1 MLRLTK
7 IILLFFSAFLL
18 FGFLGGCSEDKKEE
32 ILPPPVEPYLTIK
45 ADLYPLNAQG
55 DSTELVFTTNESWNI
70 VTETE
75 EEKRDWYRVYPL
87 SGDAGEDI
95 RVNVQ
100 VDSNLS
106 YRDRNFVILLKSE
119 SLEERIEVRQLKQNV
134 ILLGGN
140 RYEVTFEEQT
150 LTVEVRSNVD
160 YRVEIGE
167 GSDWIIE
174 TPESRS
180 GELKRREHVFRIANN
195 LQESAR
201 TGLIFFRDLSSSLS
215 DELTLI
221 QSGWEDPDP
230 ERTALVSIYESSG
243 GSSWTRNDNWCS
255 DKPLSDWYGVETDAW
270 GHVTALRL
278 SHNNLSGTISE
289 KISKLTGLQHLDLS
303 WNDLGGEI
311 SRKVGT
317 EVCSDL
323 DNLLELET
331 INFGHNRLRGDF
343 MPINWYKLERLQRID
358 LSYNQLKCFA
368 FPLLWE
374 NMFKNGR
381 TVDLIL
387 NGNYLFDDIPKVIQD
402 HPDWNRLA
410 LQMIRQNSEATRL
423 NYDKDIYL
431 PDFTFTDLSDG
442 SEHSIREVYSANK
455 LTMLLHWDPLQESS
469 GDFIST
475 IVRRFHTLFRG
486 QGFTVVGITP
496 EGEEYREAAKRYIRE
511 QGISWTAV
519 TDYRDSEGRRI
530 ILPDYPYPS
539 YQLVDGSGKL
549 RVDIFSSESFPTTFN
564 LEKFSPM
571 DMLSL
576 AHTDYLN
583 RFFWNIFGE
592 STYESVDY
600 RMDKQYETLQRA
612 SKGRGIDIVLLG
624 DAFTDIDI
632 ATGHYRDIMEY
643 AMESFFSIEPTKT
656 YRDYFNVHMVYAVSR
671 KAHIGDDASQV
682 ALGTVLDKTNGISN
696 RLNLIPDYVYTAVP
710 RGVIPY
716 PSIIMN
722 NNNAGLTYT
731 KGTGII
737 EPNYSF
743 SGYPAGGRESLKG
756 LILHE
761 SVGHGFGLLADEY
774 IDYLL
779 ADWQEISDSKKNRL
793 KLNHEKG
800 LSLNVSLTDDPSK
813 VYWSHLI
820 GHPRYPYVSIYK
832 GGYYYLNGVWRSENE
847 SVMTQSES
855 YLYFNAIC
863 RELLVKRILELS
875 GEGYS
880 FEKFLQTDSDE
891 GRPYKG
897 ASVRPPFGVKRN
909 GWIHHPPVMLD
920 GH

>member
-1 MLRLTK
+1 MSRITEN
-7 IILLFFSAFLL
+7 ILSILSTFLFVCFLWS
-18 FGFLGGCSEDKKEE
+18 CSEDKKEE
-32 ILPPPVEPYLTIK
+32 ILPPTVEPCLTVK

-106 YRDRNFVILLKSE
+106 YSDRNFVILLKSE
-119 SLEERIEVRQLKQNV
+119 SLEERIEVHQLKQNV

-174 TPESRS
+174 TPDSRS
-180 GELKRREHVFRIANN
+180 EELKRREHVFRIANN

-243 GSSWTRNDNWCS
+243 GDSWTRNDNWCS

-311 SRKVGT
+311 K
-317 EVCSDL
+317 DL
-323 DNLLELET
+323 DFFSNLTELET
-331 INFGHNRLRGDF
+331 INLSRNHFSGELWPPNWSKLNRLKMLNLSF
-343 MPINWYKLERLQRID
+343 NQIKAVIFPIRWWSCMIED
-358 LSYNQLKCFA
+358 
-368 FPLLWE
+368 
-374 NMFKNGR
+374 GR
-381 TVDLIL
+381 MVDLIL
-387 NGNYLFDDIPKVIQD
+387 NGNYLYGDIPKSIQD

-410 LQMIRQNSEATRL
+410 LQMIRQNPGGARL

-519 TDYRDSEGRRI
+519 TDYRDSDGRRI
-530 ILPDYPYPS
+530 ILPDCPYPS

-564 LEKFSPM
+564 LEKSSPM

-583 RFFWNIFGE
+583 LFFWNIFGE
-592 STYESVDY
+592 STYESTDY

-612 SKGRGIDIVLLG
+612 SKGRGIDIILLG

-632 ATGHYRDIMEY
+632 ATGHYRNVMEY

-696 RLNLIPDYVYTAVP
+696 RLNLIPDYVYTVVP

-891 GRPYKG
+891 GRPGKG
-897 ASVRPPFGVKRN
+897 ASVRLPFSIERN
-909 GWIHHPPVMLD
+909 GWVHHPPVMLD

>member
-1 MLRLTK
+1 
-7 IILLFFSAFLL
+7 
-18 FGFLGGCSEDKKEE
+18 
-32 ILPPPVEPYLTIK
+32 
-45 ADLYPLNAQG
+45 
-55 DSTELVFTTNESWNI
+55 
-70 VTETE
+70 
-75 EEKRDWYRVYPL
+75 
-87 SGDAGEDI
+87 
-95 RVNVQ
+95 
-100 VDSNLS
+100 
-106 YRDRNFVILLKSE
+106 
-119 SLEERIEVRQLKQNV
+119 
-134 ILLGGN
+134 
-140 RYEVTFEEQT
+140 
-150 LTVEVRSNVD
+150 
-160 YRVEIGE
+160 
-167 GSDWIIE
+167 
-174 TPESRS
+174 
-180 GELKRREHVFRIANN
+180 
-195 LQESAR
+195 
-201 TGLIFFRDLSSSLS
+201 
-215 DELTLI
+215 
-221 QSGWEDPDP
+221 
-230 ERTALVSIYESSG
+230 VSIYESSG
-243 GSSWTRNDNWCS
+243 GDSWTRNDNWCS

-410 LQMIRQNSEATRL
+410 LQMIRQNSEGTRL

-475 IVRRFHTLFRG
+475 IVRRFHTLFRD

-549 RVDIFSSESFPTTFN
+549 RVDMFNGQYSPPPPN
-564 LEKFSPM
+564 LEESLSM
-571 DMLSL
+571 DIFSL

-583 RFFWNIFGE
+583 RFCWDIFGE

-632 ATGHYRDIMEY
+632 ATGYYHNVMEFV
-643 AMESFFSIEPTKT
+643 MESFFSIEPTKT

-671 KAHIGDDASQV
+671 RACIGDDPSQV

-696 RLNLIPDYVYTAVP
+696 RLNLIPDYIYTAVP

-722 NNNAGLTYT
+722 NNNVGLTFL
-731 KGTGII
+731 KGSGII

-743 SGYPAGGRESLKG
+743 SGYSIGGRGYLKSTV
-756 LILHE
+756 LHE

-774 IDYLL
+774 INYLSD
-779 ADWQEISDSKKNRL
+779 DWQEISDSKKNRL
-793 KLNHEKG
+793 KLDHEKG
-800 LSLNVSLTDDPSK
+800 LSLNVSLTDDPTS

-820 GHPRYPYVSIYK
+820 GHSRYPYVGVYE
-832 GGYYYLNGVWRSENE
+832 GGYYYASGVWRSEYE
-847 SVMTQSES
+847 SVMRSS
-855 YLYFNAIC
+855 RDYLYFNAIS

-880 FEKFLQTDSDE
+880 FEKFLQMDSDE
-891 GRPYKG
+891 GRPGKG
-897 ASVRPPFGVKRN
+897 TSVRHPFGVKRN
-909 GWIHHPPVMLD
+909 SWVHHPPVML
-920 GH
+920 GEQ

>member
-7 IILLFFSAFLL
+7 IILLFFAVFLL
-18 FGFLGGCSEDKKEE
+18 SSFLWSCSEDKKEE
-32 ILPPPVEPYLTIK
+32 ILPPPVEPCLTVK
-45 ADLYPLNAQG
+45 SDLYPLNAQG

-75 EEKRDWYRVYPL
+75 EEKQDWYRVYPL

-106 YRDRNFVILLKSE
+106 YSDRNFVILLKSE

-174 TPESRS
+174 TPDSRS
-180 GELKRREHVFRIANN
+180 EELKRREHVFRIANN

-243 GSSWTRNDNWCS
+243 GDSWTRNDNWCS

-311 SRKVGT
+311 SIDIKG
-317 EVCSDL
+317 SMYSNL
-323 DNLLELET
+323 DNLLELES
-331 INFGHNRLRGDF
+331 INFSHNRLEGYLPD
-343 MPINWYKLERLQRID
+343 NWYKLEKLQYLNLSFNRIKSW
-358 LSYNQLKCFA
+358 LSTIWD
-368 FPLLWE
+368 P
-374 NMFKNGR
+374 MFKNGR

-387 NGNYLFDDIPKVIQD
+387 NGNYLYGDIPKSIQD

-410 LQMIRQNSEATRL
+410 LQMIRQNPGGARL
-423 NYDKDIYL
+423 DYDKDIYL

-475 IVRRFHTLFRG
+475 IVRRFHTLFRD

-564 LEKFSPM
+564 LEKSSSM

-592 STYESVDY
+592 STYESTDY

-671 KAHIGDDASQV
+671 RACIGDDPSQV

-696 RLNLIPDYVYTAVP
+696 RLNLIPDYIYTAVP

-722 NNNAGLTYT
+722 NNNVGLTFL
-731 KGTGII
+731 KGSGII

-743 SGYPAGGRESLKG
+743 SGYSIGGRGYLKSTV
-756 LILHE
+756 LHE

-774 IDYLL
+774 INYLSD
-779 ADWQEISDSKKNRL
+779 DWQEISDSKKNRL
-793 KLNHEKG
+793 KLDHEKG
-800 LSLNVSLTDDPSK
+800 LSLNVSLTDDPTS

-820 GHPRYPYVSIYK
+820 GHSRYPYVGVYE
-832 GGYYYLNGVWRSENE
+832 GGYYYASGVWRSEYE
-847 SVMTQSES
+847 SVMRSS
-855 YLYFNAIC
+855 RDYLYFNAIS

-880 FEKFLQTDSDE
+880 FEKFLQMDSDE
-891 GRPYKG
+891 GRPGKG
-897 ASVRPPFGVKRN
+897 TSVRHPFGVKRN
-909 GWIHHPPVMLD
+909 SWVHHPPVML
-920 GH
+920 GEQ

>member
-1 MLRLTK
+1 M
-7 IILLFFSAFLL
+7 
-18 FGFLGGCSEDKKEE
+18 
-32 ILPPPVEPYLTIK
+32 EPYLTVK
-45 ADLYPLNAQG
+45 SDLYPLNAQG

-75 EEKRDWYRVYPL
+75 EEKRNWYCVYPL

-106 YRDRNFVILLKSE
+106 YSDRNFVILLKSE

-174 TPESRS
+174 TPDSRS
-180 GELKRREHVFRIANN
+180 EELKRREHVFRIANN

-243 GSSWTRNDNWCS
+243 GDSWTRNDNWCS

-311 SRKVGT
+311 SIDIKG
-317 EVCSDL
+317 SMYSNL
-323 DNLLELET
+323 DNLLELES
-331 INFGHNRLRGDF
+331 INFSHNRLEGYLPD
-343 MPINWYKLERLQRID
+343 NWYKLEKLQYLNLSFNRIKSW
-358 LSYNQLKCFA
+358 LSTIWD
-368 FPLLWE
+368 P
-374 NMFKNGR
+374 MFKNGR

-387 NGNYLFDDIPKVIQD
+387 NGNYLYGDIPKSIQD

-410 LQMIRQNSEATRL
+410 LQMIRQNPGGARL
-423 NYDKDIYL
+423 DYDKDIYL

-475 IVRRFHTLFRG
+475 IVRRFHTLFRD

-564 LEKFSPM
+564 LEKSSSM

-592 STYESVDY
+592 STYESTDY

-671 KAHIGDDASQV
+671 KACVGDDPTQT
-682 ALGTVLDKTNGISN
+682 ALGTVWDKVNGVTN
-696 RLNLIPDYVYTAVP
+696 RLIQLPDYVYVP
-710 RGVIPY
+710 VSRGVIPY
-716 PSIIMN
+716 PSIIVN
-722 NNNAGLTYT
+722 GKKTGFALVE
-731 KGTGII
+731 GTGII
-737 EPNYSF
+737 KPNYAF
-743 SGYPAGGRESLKG
+743 SCYLYGGLDYLKY

-761 SVGHGFGLLADEY
+761 SVGHGFGLLGDEY
-774 IDYLL
+774 IDYIG
-779 ADWQEISDSKKNRL
+779 QELPESNKNRL
-793 KLNHEKG
+793 KLDQAKG
-800 LSLNVSLTDDPSK
+800 LCLNLSLTNDFQS

-820 GHPRYPYVSIYK
+820 GHPRYPYVGVYE
-832 GGYYYLNGVWRSENE
+832 GGYKYDKGVWRSERV
-847 SVMTQSES
+847 SLMSTLFTD
-855 YLYFNAIC
+855 LYFNAIS

-880 FEKFLQTDSDE
+880 FDKFLQKDSDE
-891 GRPYKG
+891 GRPTG
-897 ASVRPPFGVKRN
+897 GSLSLSPFRSTSIDWVDRLSVGPDEP
-909 GWIHHPPVMLD
+909 
-920 GH
+920 

>member
-32 ILPPPVEPYLTIK
+32 ILPPPVEPCLTVK
-45 ADLYPLNAQG
+45 SDLYPLNARG

-106 YRDRNFVILLKSE
+106 YSDRNFVILLKSE

-180 GELKRREHVFRIANN
+180 EELKKREHVFRIANN
-195 LQESAR
+195 LQESPR

-243 GSSWTRNDNWCS
+243 GDSWTRNDNWCS

-311 SRKVGT
+311 K
-317 EVCSDL
+317 DL
-323 DNLLELET
+323 DFFSNLTELET
-331 INFGHNRLRGDF
+331 INLSRNHFSGELWPPNWSKLNRLKMLNLSF
-343 MPINWYKLERLQRID
+343 NQIKAVIFPIRWWSCMIED
-358 LSYNQLKCFA
+358 
-368 FPLLWE
+368 
-374 NMFKNGR
+374 GR
-381 TVDLIL
+381 MVDLIL
-387 NGNYLFDDIPKVIQD
+387 NGNYLYGDIPKSIQD
-402 HPDWNRLA
+402 HSDWNRLA
-410 LQMIRQNSEATRL
+410 LQMIRQNSGGARL
-423 NYDKDIYL
+423 DYDKDIYL

-475 IVRRFHTLFRG
+475 IVRRFHTLFCG

-519 TDYRDSEGRRI
+519 TDYRDSDGRRI

-549 RVDIFSSESFPTTFN
+549 RVDIFSNESFPTTFN
-564 LEKFSPM
+564 LEKSSPM

-600 RMDKQYETLQRA
+600 RMDKQYETLKRA

-632 ATGHYRDIMEY
+632 ATGHYRNVMEY

-696 RLNLIPDYVYTAVP
+696 RLNLIPDYVYTVVP

-891 GRPYKG
+891 GRPGKG
-897 ASVRPPFGVKRN
+897 ASVRLPFSIERN
-909 GWIHHPPVMLD
+909 GWVHHPPVMLD

>member
-7 IILLFFSAFLL
+7 IILLFFSAFWL

-32 ILPPPVEPYLTIK
+32 ILPPPVEPCLTVK
-45 ADLYPLNAQG
+45 ADLYPLNARG

-106 YRDRNFVILLKSE
+106 YSDRNFVILLKSE

-180 GELKRREHVFRIANN
+180 EELKKREHVFRIANN

-243 GSSWTRNDNWCS
+243 GDSWTRNDNWCS
-255 DKPLSDWYGVETDAW
+255 DKPLSDWYGVETDAS

-311 SRKVGT
+311 SIDIKG
-317 EVCSDL
+317 SMYSNL
-323 DNLLELET
+323 DNLLELES
-331 INFGHNRLRGDF
+331 INFSHNRLEGYLPD
-343 MPINWYKLERLQRID
+343 NWYKLEKLQYLNLSFNRIKSW
-358 LSYNQLKCFA
+358 LSTIWD
-368 FPLLWE
+368 P
-374 NMFKNGR
+374 MFKNGR

-387 NGNYLFDDIPKVIQD
+387 NGNYLYGDIPKSIQD

-410 LQMIRQNSEATRL
+410 LQMIRQNPGGARL
-423 NYDKDIYL
+423 DYDKDIYL

-519 TDYRDSEGRRI
+519 TDYRDSDGRRI
-530 ILPDYPYPS
+530 ILPDCPYPS

-564 LEKFSPM
+564 LEKSSPM
-571 DMLSL
+571 DMLSF

-583 RFFWNIFGE
+583 RFFWDIFGE

-632 ATGHYRDIMEY
+632 ATGHYRNVMEY

-671 KAHIGDDASQV
+671 RAHIGDDASQT

-696 RLNLIPDYVYTAVP
+696 RLSLIPDYVYTVVP
-710 RGVIPY
+710 HGVIPY

-722 NNNAGLTYT
+722 NSNVGLTFL
-731 KGTGII
+731 KGTGVI

-743 SGYPAGGRESLKG
+743 SGYPIGSRERLKS

-774 IDYLL
+774 VDYLSD
-779 ADWQEISDSKKNRL
+779 DWQDIPDNKKNRL
-793 KLNHEKG
+793 RLDHEQG
-800 LSLNVSLTDDPSK
+800 LSLNVSLTNDPTK

-820 GHPRYPYVSIYK
+820 GHPRYSYVGIYE
-832 GGYYYLNGVWRSENE
+832 GGHYYANGVWRSEYE
-847 SVMTQSES
+847 SVIRSS
-855 YLYFNAIC
+855 DCLYFNAIC

-891 GRPYKG
+891 GRPGKG
-897 ASVRPPFGVKRN
+897 TSVRPPFGVKRN
-909 GWIHHPPVMLD
+909 SWVHHPPVMFNDL
-920 GH
+920 

>member
-1 MLRLTK
+1 MSRITEN
-7 IILLFFSAFLL
+7 ILSILSTFLFVCFLWS
-18 FGFLGGCSEDKKEE
+18 CSEDKKEE
-32 ILPPPVEPYLTIK
+32 ILPPTVEPCLTVK

-106 YRDRNFVILLKSE
+106 YSDRNFVILLKSE
-119 SLEERIEVRQLKQNV
+119 SLEERIEVHQLKQNV

-180 GELKRREHVFRIANN
+180 EELKRREHVFRIANN

-243 GSSWTRNDNWCS
+243 GDSWTRNDNWCS

-311 SRKVGT
+311 K
-317 EVCSDL
+317 DL
-323 DNLLELET
+323 DFFSNLTELET
-331 INFGHNRLRGDF
+331 INLSRNHFSGELWPPNWSKLNRLKMLNLSF
-343 MPINWYKLERLQRID
+343 NQIKAVIFPIRWWSCMIED
-358 LSYNQLKCFA
+358 
-368 FPLLWE
+368 
-374 NMFKNGR
+374 GR
-381 TVDLIL
+381 MVDLIL
-387 NGNYLFDDIPKVIQD
+387 NGNYLYGDIPKSIQD
-402 HPDWNRLA
+402 HSDWNRLA
-410 LQMIRQNSEATRL
+410 LQMIRQNSGGARL
-423 NYDKDIYL
+423 DYDKDIYL

-475 IVRRFHTLFRG
+475 IVRRFHTLFCG

-519 TDYRDSEGRRI
+519 TDYRDSDGRRI

-549 RVDIFSSESFPTTFN
+549 RVDIFSNESFPTTFN
-564 LEKFSPM
+564 LEKSSPM

-600 RMDKQYETLQRA
+600 RMDKQYETLKRA

-632 ATGHYRDIMEY
+632 ATGHYRNVMEY

-696 RLNLIPDYVYTAVP
+696 RLNLIPDYVYTVVP

-891 GRPYKG
+891 GRPGKG
-897 ASVRPPFGVKRN
+897 ASVRLPFSIERN
-909 GWIHHPPVMLD
+909 GWVHHPPVMLD

>member
-7 IILLFFSAFLL
+7 IILLFFAVFLL
-18 FGFLGGCSEDKKEE
+18 SSFLWSCSEDKKEE
-32 ILPPPVEPYLTIK
+32 ILPPPVEPCLTIK

-75 EEKRDWYRVYPL
+75 EEKQDWYRVYPL

-106 YRDRNFVILLKSE
+106 YSDRNFVILLKSE

-174 TPESRS
+174 TPDSRS
-180 GELKRREHVFRIANN
+180 EELKRREHVFRIANN

-243 GSSWTRNDNWCS
+243 GDSWTRNDNWCS

-311 SRKVGT
+311 SIDIKG
-317 EVCSDL
+317 SMYSNL
-323 DNLLELET
+323 DNLLELES
-331 INFGHNRLRGDF
+331 INFSHNRLEGYLPD
-343 MPINWYKLERLQRID
+343 NWYKLEKLQYLNLSFNRIKSW
-358 LSYNQLKCFA
+358 LSTIWD
-368 FPLLWE
+368 P
-374 NMFKNGR
+374 MFKNGR

-387 NGNYLFDDIPKVIQD
+387 NGNYLYGDIPKSIQD

-410 LQMIRQNSEATRL
+410 LQMIRQNPGGARL
-423 NYDKDIYL
+423 DYDKDIYL

-475 IVRRFHTLFRG
+475 IVRRFHTLFRD

-564 LEKFSPM
+564 LEKSSPM
-571 DMLSL
+571 DMLSF

-583 RFFWNIFGE
+583 LFFWNIFGE
-592 STYESVDY
+592 STYESTDY

-671 KAHIGDDASQV
+671 RACVGDDPTQT
-682 ALGTVLDKTNGISN
+682 ALGTVWDKVNGVTN
-696 RLNLIPDYVYTAVP
+696 RLIQLPDYVYVP
-710 RGVIPY
+710 VSRGVIPY
-716 PSIIMN
+716 PSIIVN
-722 NNNAGLTYT
+722 GKKTGFALVE
-731 KGTGII
+731 GTGII
-737 EPNYSF
+737 KPNYAF
-743 SGYPAGGRESLKG
+743 SCYLYGGLDYLKY

-761 SVGHGFGLLADEY
+761 SVGHGFGLLGDEY
-774 IDYLL
+774 IDYIG
-779 ADWQEISDSKKNRL
+779 QELPESNKNRL
-793 KLNHEKG
+793 KLDQAKG
-800 LSLNVSLTDDPSK
+800 LCLNLSLTNDFQS

-820 GHPRYPYVSIYK
+820 GHPRYPYVGVYE
-832 GGYYYLNGVWRSENE
+832 GGCKYNNGVWRSERV
-847 SVMTQSES
+847 SLMSTLFTD
-855 YLYFNAIC
+855 LYFNAIS

-880 FEKFLQTDSDE
+880 FDKFLQKDSDE
-891 GRPYKG
+891 GRPTG
-897 ASVRPPFGVKRN
+897 GSLSLSPFRSTSIDWVDRLSVGPDEP
-909 GWIHHPPVMLD
+909 
-920 GH
+920 

>member
-7 IILLFFSAFLL
+7 IILLFFAVFLL
-18 FGFLGGCSEDKKEE
+18 SSFLWSCSEDKKEE
-32 ILPPPVEPYLTIK
+32 ILPPPVEPCLTVK
-45 ADLYPLNAQG
+45 SDLYPLNAQG

-106 YRDRNFVILLKSE
+106 YSDRNFVILLKSE

-174 TPESRS
+174 TPDSRS
-180 GELKRREHVFRIANN
+180 EELKRREHVFRIANN

-243 GSSWTRNDNWCS
+243 GDSWTRSDNWCS
-255 DKPLSDWYGVETDAW
+255 DRPLSDWYGVETDAW

-311 SRKVGT
+311 SIDIKG
-317 EVCSDL
+317 SMYSNL
-323 DNLLELET
+323 DNLLELES
-331 INFGHNRLRGDF
+331 INFSHNRLEGYLPD
-343 MPINWYKLERLQRID
+343 NWYKLEKLQYLNLSFNRIKSW
-358 LSYNQLKCFA
+358 LSTIWD
-368 FPLLWE
+368 P
-374 NMFKNGR
+374 MFKNGR

-387 NGNYLFDDIPKVIQD
+387 NGNYLYGDIPKSIQD

-410 LQMIRQNSEATRL
+410 LQMIRQNPGGARL

-475 IVRRFHTLFRG
+475 IVRRFHTLFRD

-564 LEKFSPM
+564 LEKSSPM
-571 DMLSL
+571 DMLSF

-583 RFFWNIFGE
+583 LFFWNIFGE
-592 STYESVDY
+592 STYESTDY

-671 KAHIGDDASQV
+671 RACIGDDPSQV

-696 RLNLIPDYVYTAVP
+696 RLNLIPDYIYTAVP

-722 NNNAGLTYT
+722 NNNVGLTFL
-731 KGTGII
+731 KGSGII

-743 SGYPAGGRESLKG
+743 SGYSIGGRGYLKSTV
-756 LILHE
+756 LHE

-774 IDYLL
+774 INYLSD
-779 ADWQEISDSKKNRL
+779 DWQEISDSKKNRL
-793 KLNHEKG
+793 KLDHEKG
-800 LSLNVSLTDDPSK
+800 LSLNVSLTDDPTS

-820 GHPRYPYVSIYK
+820 GHSRYPYVGVYE
-832 GGYYYLNGVWRSENE
+832 GGYYYASGVWRSEYE
-847 SVMTQSES
+847 SVMRSS
-855 YLYFNAIC
+855 RDYLYFNAIS

-880 FEKFLQTDSDE
+880 FDKFLQKDSDE
-891 GRPYKG
+891 GRPTG
-897 ASVRPPFGVKRN
+897 GSLSLSPFRSTSIDWVDRLSVGPDEP
-909 GWIHHPPVMLD
+909 
-920 GH
+920 

>member
-1 MLRLTK
+1 
-7 IILLFFSAFLL
+7 
-18 FGFLGGCSEDKKEE
+18 
-32 ILPPPVEPYLTIK
+32 
-45 ADLYPLNAQG
+45 
-55 DSTELVFTTNESWNI
+55 
-70 VTETE
+70 
-75 EEKRDWYRVYPL
+75 
-87 SGDAGEDI
+87 
-95 RVNVQ
+95 
-100 VDSNLS
+100 
-106 YRDRNFVILLKSE
+106 
-119 SLEERIEVRQLKQNV
+119 
-134 ILLGGN
+134 
-140 RYEVTFEEQT
+140 
-150 LTVEVRSNVD
+150 
-160 YRVEIGE
+160 
-167 GSDWIIE
+167 
-174 TPESRS
+174 
-180 GELKRREHVFRIANN
+180 ELKRREHVFRIANN

-243 GSSWTRNDNWCS
+243 GDSWTRNDNWCS

-311 SRKVGT
+311 K
-317 EVCSDL
+317 DL
-323 DNLLELET
+323 DFFSNLTELET
-331 INFGHNRLRGDF
+331 INLSRNHFSGELWPPNWSKLNRLKMLNLSF
-343 MPINWYKLERLQRID
+343 NQIKAVIFPIRWWSCMIED
-358 LSYNQLKCFA
+358 
-368 FPLLWE
+368 
-374 NMFKNGR
+374 GR
-381 TVDLIL
+381 MVDLIL
-387 NGNYLFDDIPKVIQD
+387 NGNYLYGDIPKSIQD
-402 HPDWNRLA
+402 HSDWNRLA
-410 LQMIRQNSEATRL
+410 LQMIRQNSGGARL
-423 NYDKDIYL
+423 DYDKDIYL

-475 IVRRFHTLFRG
+475 IVRRFHTLFCG

-519 TDYRDSEGRRI
+519 TDYRDSDGRRI

-549 RVDIFSSESFPTTFN
+549 RVDIFSNESFPTTFN
-564 LEKFSPM
+564 LEKSSPM

-600 RMDKQYETLQRA
+600 RMDKQYETLKRA

-632 ATGHYRDIMEY
+632 ATGHYRNVMEY

-696 RLNLIPDYVYTAVP
+696 RLNLIPDYVYTVVP

-891 GRPYKG
+891 GRPGKG
-897 ASVRPPFGVKRN
+897 ASVRLPFSIERN
-909 GWIHHPPVMLD
+909 GWVHHPPVMLD

>member
-7 IILLFFSAFLL
+7 IILLFFAVFLL
-18 FGFLGGCSEDKKEE
+18 SSFLWSCSEDKKEE
-32 ILPPPVEPYLTIK
+32 ILPPTVEPCLTVK

-106 YRDRNFVILLKSE
+106 YSDRNFVILLKSE
-119 SLEERIEVRQLKQNV
+119 SLEERIEVHQLKQNV

-174 TPESRS
+174 TPDSRS
-180 GELKRREHVFRIANN
+180 EELKRREHVFRIANN

-243 GSSWTRNDNWCS
+243 GDSWTRNDNWCS

-311 SRKVGT
+311 SIDIKG
-317 EVCSDL
+317 SMYSNL
-323 DNLLELET
+323 DNLLELES
-331 INFGHNRLRGDF
+331 INFSHNRLEGYLPD
-343 MPINWYKLERLQRID
+343 NWYKLEKLQYLNLSFNRIKSW
-358 LSYNQLKCFA
+358 LSTIWD
-368 FPLLWE
+368 P
-374 NMFKNGR
+374 MFKNGR

-387 NGNYLFDDIPKVIQD
+387 NGNYLYGDIPKSIQD

-410 LQMIRQNSEATRL
+410 LQMIRQNPGGARL
-423 NYDKDIYL
+423 DYDKDIYL

-475 IVRRFHTLFRG
+475 IVRRFHTLFRD

-564 LEKFSPM
+564 LEKSSSM

-592 STYESVDY
+592 STYESTDY

-671 KAHIGDDASQV
+671 RACVGDDPTQT
-682 ALGTVLDKTNGISN
+682 ALGTVWDKVNGVTN
-696 RLNLIPDYVYTAVP
+696 RLIQLPDYVYVP
-710 RGVIPY
+710 VSRGVIPY
-716 PSIIMN
+716 PSIIVNGKKTGFALM
-722 NNNAGLTYT
+722 

-737 EPNYSF
+737 EPNYAF
-743 SGYPAGGRESLKG
+743 SCYLCGGLDYLKYS
-756 LILHE
+756 ILHE

-774 IDYLL
+774 VDYID
-779 ADWQEISDSKKNRL
+779 QELPESNKNRL
-793 KLNHEKG
+793 KLDQAKG
-800 LSLNVSLTDDPSK
+800 LYFNVSLTNDSRS

-820 GHPRYPYVSIYK
+820 GHPRYPYVGVYE
-832 GGYYYLNGVWRSENE
+832 GGCKYNNGVWRSERV
-847 SVMTQSES
+847 SLMSTLLTD
-855 YLYFNAIC
+855 LYFNAIS

-880 FEKFLQTDSDE
+880 FDKFLQKDSDE
-891 GRPYKG
+891 GRPTG
-897 ASVRPPFGVKRN
+897 GSLSLSPFRSTSIDWVDRLSVGPDEP
-909 GWIHHPPVMLD
+909 
-920 GH
+920 

>member
-1 MLRLTK
+1 MSRITEN
-7 IILLFFSAFLL
+7 ILSILSTFLFVCFLWS
-18 FGFLGGCSEDKKEE
+18 CSEDKKEE
-32 ILPPPVEPYLTIK
+32 ILPPPVEPCLTVK

-106 YRDRNFVILLKSE
+106 YSDRNFVILLKSE

-140 RYEVTFEEQT
+140 HYEVTFEEQT

-180 GELKRREHVFRIANN
+180 EELKRREHVFRIANN

-243 GSSWTRNDNWCS
+243 GDSWTRNDNWCS
-255 DKPLSDWYGVETDAW
+255 DKPLSDWYGVETDAS

-311 SRKVGT
+311 K
-317 EVCSDL
+317 DL
-323 DNLLELET
+323 DFFSNLTELET
-331 INFGHNRLRGDF
+331 INLSRNHFSGELWPPNWSKLNRLK
-343 MPINWYKLERLQRID
+343 MLN
-358 LSYNQLKCFA
+358 LSFNQIKA
-368 FPLLWE
+368 VIFPVRWWSCMIE
-374 NMFKNGR
+374 DGR
-381 TVDLIL
+381 MVDLIL
-387 NGNYLFDDIPKVIQD
+387 NGNYLYGDIPKSIQD

-410 LQMIRQNSEATRL
+410 LQMIRQNPGGARL
-423 NYDKDIYL
+423 DYDKDIYL

-486 QGFTVVGITP
+486 QGFTVIGITP

-519 TDYRDSEGRRI
+519 TDYRDSDGRRI

-564 LEKFSPM
+564 LEKSSPM
-571 DMLSL
+571 DMLSF

-583 RFFWNIFGE
+583 LFFWNIFGE
-592 STYESVDY
+592 STYESTDY
-600 RMDKQYETLQRA
+600 HMDKQYETLQQA

-671 KAHIGDDASQV
+671 RTCVGDDPTQT
-682 ALGTVLDKTNGISN
+682 ALGTVWDKVNGVTN
-696 RLNLIPDYVYTAVP
+696 RLIQLPDYVYIPVS

-716 PSIIMN
+716 PSIIVN
-722 NNNAGLTYT
+722 GKKTGFALVE
-731 KGTGII
+731 GTGII
-737 EPNYSF
+737 KPNYAF
-743 SGYPAGGRESLKG
+743 SCYLCGGLDYLKY

-761 SVGHGFGLLADEY
+761 SVGHGFGLLGDEY
-774 IDYLL
+774 VDYID
-779 ADWQEISDSKKNRL
+779 QELPESNKNRL
-793 KLNHEKG
+793 KLDQAKG
-800 LSLNVSLTDDPSK
+800 LCLNLSLTNDSQS

-820 GHPRYPYVSIYK
+820 GHPRYPYVGVYE
-832 GGYYYLNGVWRSENE
+832 GGYKYDKGVWRSELV
-847 SVMTQSES
+847 SLMSTLLTD
-855 YLYFNAIC
+855 LYFNAIS

-880 FEKFLQTDSDE
+880 FDKFLQKDSDE
-891 GRPYKG
+891 GRPTGGSLSLSPFRSKSIDWVDRL
-897 ASVRPPFGVKRN
+897 SVGPDEP
-909 GWIHHPPVMLD
+909 
-920 GH
+920 

>member
-18 FGFLGGCSEDKKEE
+18 FGFWGGCSEDKKEE
-32 ILPPPVEPYLTIK
+32 ILPPPVEPCLTVK
-45 ADLYPLNAQG
+45 SDLYPLNARG

-70 VTETE
+70 VTETK

-106 YRDRNFVILLKSE
+106 YSDRNFVILLKSE

-174 TPESRS
+174 TPGSRS
-180 GELKRREHVFRIANN
+180 EELKRREHVFRIANN

-243 GSSWTRNDNWCS
+243 GSSWTRSDNWCS

-311 SRKVGT
+311 K
-317 EVCSDL
+317 DL
-323 DNLLELET
+323 DFFSNLTELET
-331 INFGHNRLRGDF
+331 INLSRNHFSGELWPPNWSKLNRLKMLNLSF
-343 MPINWYKLERLQRID
+343 NQIKAVIFPIRWWSCMIED
-358 LSYNQLKCFA
+358 
-368 FPLLWE
+368 
-374 NMFKNGR
+374 GR
-381 TVDLIL
+381 MVDLIL
-387 NGNYLFDDIPKVIQD
+387 NGNYLYVDIPKSIQD
-402 HPDWNRLA
+402 HSDWNRLA
-410 LQMIRQNSEATRL
+410 LQMIRQNPGGAHL

-486 QGFTVVGITP
+486 QGFTVIGITP

-549 RVDIFSSESFPTTFN
+549 RVDMFNGQYSPPPPN
-564 LEKFSPM
+564 LEESLSM
-571 DMLSL
+571 DIFSL

-583 RFFWNIFGE
+583 RFCWDIFGE

-600 RMDKQYETLQRA
+600 RMDKQYEMLQRA

-632 ATGHYRDIMEY
+632 ATGYYHNVMEFV
-643 AMESFFSIEPTKT
+643 MESFFSIEPTKT

-671 KAHIGDDASQV
+671 RACIGDDPSQV

-696 RLNLIPDYVYTAVP
+696 RLTLIPDYIYTAVP

-722 NNNAGLTYT
+722 NNNVGLTFL
-731 KGTGII
+731 KGSGII

-743 SGYPAGGRESLKG
+743 SGYSIGGRGYLKSTV
-756 LILHE
+756 LHE

-774 IDYLL
+774 INYLSD
-779 ADWQEISDSKKNRL
+779 DWQEISDSKKNRL
-793 KLNHEKG
+793 KLDHEKG
-800 LSLNVSLTDDPSK
+800 LSLNVSLTDDPTS

-820 GHPRYPYVSIYK
+820 GHSRYPYVGVYE
-832 GGYYYLNGVWRSENE
+832 GGYYYASGVWRSEYE
-847 SVMTQSES
+847 SVMRSS
-855 YLYFNAIC
+855 RDYLYFNAIS

-897 ASVRPPFGVKRN
+897 TSVRRPFGIKRN
-909 GWIHHPPVMLD
+909 GWVHHPPVMLD
-920 GH
+920 EQ

>member
-7 IILLFFSAFLL
+7 IILLFFAVFLL
-18 FGFLGGCSEDKKEE
+18 SSFLWSCSEDKKEE
-32 ILPPPVEPYLTIK
+32 ILPPPVEPCLTVK

-75 EEKRDWYRVYPL
+75 EEKQDWYRVYPL

-106 YRDRNFVILLKSE
+106 YSDRNFVILLKSE

-174 TPESRS
+174 TPDSRS
-180 GELKRREHVFRIANN
+180 EELKRREHVFRIANN

-243 GSSWTRNDNWCS
+243 GDSWTRNDNWCS

-311 SRKVGT
+311 SIDIKGYMY
-317 EVCSDL
+317 SNL
-323 DNLLELET
+323 DNLLELES
-331 INFGHNRLRGDF
+331 INFSHNRLEGYLPD
-343 MPINWYKLERLQRID
+343 NWYKLEKLQYLNLSFNRIKSW
-358 LSYNQLKCFA
+358 LSTIWD
-368 FPLLWE
+368 P
-374 NMFKNGR
+374 MFKNGR

-387 NGNYLFDDIPKVIQD
+387 NGNYLYGDIPKSIQD

-410 LQMIRQNSEATRL
+410 LQMIRQNPGGARL

-475 IVRRFHTLFRG
+475 IVRRFHTLFRD

-564 LEKFSPM
+564 LEKSSPM
-571 DMLSL
+571 DMLSF

-583 RFFWNIFGE
+583 LFFWNIFGE
-592 STYESVDY
+592 STYESTDY

-671 KAHIGDDASQV
+671 KACVGDDPTQT
-682 ALGTVLDKTNGISN
+682 ALGTVWDKVNGVTN
-696 RLNLIPDYVYTAVP
+696 RLIQLPDYVYVP
-710 RGVIPY
+710 VSRGVIPY
-716 PSIIMN
+716 PSIIVNGKKTGFALM
-722 NNNAGLTYT
+722 

-737 EPNYSF
+737 EPNYAF
-743 SGYPAGGRESLKG
+743 SCYLYGGLDYLKY

-761 SVGHGFGLLADEY
+761 SVGHGFGLLGDEY
-774 IDYLL
+774 IDYIG
-779 ADWQEISDSKKNRL
+779 QELPESNKNRL
-793 KLNHEKG
+793 KLDQAKG
-800 LSLNVSLTDDPSK
+800 LCLNLSLTNDFQS

-820 GHPRYPYVSIYK
+820 GHPRYPYVGVYE
-832 GGYYYLNGVWRSENE
+832 GGCKYNNGVWRSERV
-847 SVMTQSES
+847 SLMSTLLTD
-855 YLYFNAIC
+855 LYFNAIS

-880 FEKFLQTDSDE
+880 FDKFLQKDSDE
-891 GRPYKG
+891 GRPGKG
-897 ASVRPPFGVKRN
+897 TSVRHPFGVKRN
-909 GWIHHPPVMLD
+909 SWVHHPPVML
-920 GH
+920 GEQ

>member
-1 MLRLTK
+1 
-7 IILLFFSAFLL
+7 
-18 FGFLGGCSEDKKEE
+18 
-32 ILPPPVEPYLTIK
+32 
-45 ADLYPLNAQG
+45 
-55 DSTELVFTTNESWNI
+55 
-70 VTETE
+70 
-75 EEKRDWYRVYPL
+75 
-87 SGDAGEDI
+87 
-95 RVNVQ
+95 
-100 VDSNLS
+100 
-106 YRDRNFVILLKSE
+106 
-119 SLEERIEVRQLKQNV
+119 
-134 ILLGGN
+134 
-140 RYEVTFEEQT
+140 
-150 LTVEVRSNVD
+150 
-160 YRVEIGE
+160 
-167 GSDWIIE
+167 
-174 TPESRS
+174 
-180 GELKRREHVFRIANN
+180 
-195 LQESAR
+195 
-201 TGLIFFRDLSSSLS
+201 
-215 DELTLI
+215 
-221 QSGWEDPDP
+221 
-230 ERTALVSIYESSG
+230 VSIYESSG
-243 GSSWTRNDNWCS
+243 GDSWTRNDNWCS

-410 LQMIRQNSEATRL
+410 LQMIRQNSEGTRL

-442 SEHSIREVYSANK
+442 SEYSIREVYSANK

-475 IVRRFHTLFRG
+475 IVRRFHTLFRD

-549 RVDIFSSESFPTTFN
+549 RVDMFNGQYSPPPPN
-564 LEKFSPM
+564 LEESLSM
-571 DMLSL
+571 DIFSL

-583 RFFWNIFGE
+583 RFCWDIFGE

-632 ATGHYRDIMEY
+632 ATGYYHNVMEFV
-643 AMESFFSIEPTKT
+643 MESFFSIEPTKT

-671 KAHIGDDASQV
+671 RACIGDDPSQV

-696 RLNLIPDYVYTAVP
+696 RLNLIPDYIYTAVP

-722 NNNAGLTYT
+722 NNNVGLTFL
-731 KGTGII
+731 KGSGII

-743 SGYPAGGRESLKG
+743 SGYSIGGRGYLKSTV
-756 LILHE
+756 LHE

-774 IDYLL
+774 INYLSD
-779 ADWQEISDSKKNRL
+779 DWQEISDSKKNRL
-793 KLNHEKG
+793 KLDHEKG
-800 LSLNVSLTDDPSK
+800 LSLNVSLTDDPTS

-820 GHPRYPYVSIYK
+820 GHSRYPYVGVYE
-832 GGYYYLNGVWRSENE
+832 GGYYYASGVWRSEYE
-847 SVMTQSES
+847 SVMRSS
-855 YLYFNAIC
+855 RDYLYFNAIS

-880 FEKFLQTDSDE
+880 FEKFLQMDSDE
-891 GRPYKG
+891 GRPGKG
-897 ASVRPPFGVKRN
+897 TSVRHPFGVKRN
-909 GWIHHPPVMLD
+909 SWVHHPPVML
-920 GH
+920 GEQ

>member
-1 MLRLTK
+1 MSRITEN
-7 IILLFFSAFLL
+7 ILSILSTFLFVCFLWS
-18 FGFLGGCSEDKKEE
+18 CSEDKKEE
-32 ILPPPVEPYLTIK
+32 ILPPTVEPCLTVK
-45 ADLYPLNAQG
+45 ADLYPLNARG

-75 EEKRDWYRVYPL
+75 EEKQDWYRVYPL

-106 YRDRNFVILLKSE
+106 YSDRNFVILLKSE

-180 GELKRREHVFRIANN
+180 EELKKREHVFRIANN

-243 GSSWTRNDNWCS
+243 GDSWTRNDNWCS
-255 DKPLSDWYGVETDAW
+255 DKPLSDWYGVETDAS

-311 SRKVGT
+311 K
-317 EVCSDL
+317 DL
-323 DNLLELET
+323 DFFSNLTELET
-331 INFGHNRLRGDF
+331 INLSRNHFSGELWPPNWSKLNLLKMLNLSF
-343 MPINWYKLERLQRID
+343 NQIKAVIFPIRWWSCMIED
-358 LSYNQLKCFA
+358 
-368 FPLLWE
+368 
-374 NMFKNGR
+374 GR
-381 TVDLIL
+381 MVDLIL
-387 NGNYLFDDIPKVIQD
+387 NGNYLYGDIPKSIQD

-410 LQMIRQNSEATRL
+410 LQMIRQNPGGARL
-423 NYDKDIYL
+423 DYDKDIYL

-475 IVRRFHTLFRG
+475 IVRRFHTLFRD

-519 TDYRDSEGRRI
+519 TDYRDSDGRRI

-549 RVDIFSSESFPTTFN
+549 RVDIFSSKSSPTTFN
-564 LEKFSPM
+564 LEKSSPM
-571 DMLSL
+571 DMLSF

-583 RFFWNIFGE
+583 FFFWNIFGE
-592 STYESVDY
+592 STYESTDY
-600 RMDKQYETLQRA
+600 HMDKQYETLQQA

-671 KAHIGDDASQV
+671 KACVGDDPTQT
-682 ALGTVLDKTNGISN
+682 ALGTVWDKVNGVTN
-696 RLNLIPDYVYTAVP
+696 RLIQLPDYVYIPVS

-716 PSIIMN
+716 PSIIVN
-722 NNNAGLTYT
+722 GKKTGFALVE
-731 KGTGII
+731 GTGII
-737 EPNYSF
+737 KPNYAF
-743 SGYPAGGRESLKG
+743 SCYLCGGLDYLKY

-761 SVGHGFGLLADEY
+761 SVGHGFGLLGDEY
-774 IDYLL
+774 VDYID
-779 ADWQEISDSKKNRL
+779 QELPESNKNRL
-793 KLNHEKG
+793 KLDQAKG
-800 LSLNVSLTDDPSK
+800 LCLNLSLTNDSQS

-820 GHPRYPYVSIYK
+820 GHPRYPYVGVYE
-832 GGYYYLNGVWRSENE
+832 GGYKYDKGVWRSELV
-847 SVMTQSES
+847 SLMSTLLTD
-855 YLYFNAIC
+855 LYFNAIS

-880 FEKFLQTDSDE
+880 FDKFLQKDSDE
-891 GRPYKG
+891 GRPTG
-897 ASVRPPFGVKRN
+897 GSLSLSPFRSTSIDWIDRLSVGPDEP
-909 GWIHHPPVMLD
+909 
-920 GH
+920 

>member
-1 MLRLTK
+1 MSRITEN
-7 IILLFFSAFLL
+7 ILSILSTFLFVCFLWS
-18 FGFLGGCSEDKKEE
+18 CSEDKKEE
-32 ILPPPVEPYLTIK
+32 ILPPPVEPYLTVK
-45 ADLYPLNAQG
+45 SDLYPLNAQG

-106 YRDRNFVILLKSE
+106 YSDRNFVILLKSE

-174 TPESRS
+174 TPDSRS
-180 GELKRREHVFRIANN
+180 EELKRREHVFRIANN

-243 GSSWTRNDNWCS
+243 GDSWTRNDNWCS

-311 SRKVGT
+311 SIDIKG
-317 EVCSDL
+317 SMYSNL
-323 DNLLELET
+323 DNLLELES
-331 INFGHNRLRGDF
+331 INFSHNRLEGYLPD
-343 MPINWYKLERLQRID
+343 NWYKLEKLQYLNLSFNRIKSW
-358 LSYNQLKCFA
+358 LSTIWD
-368 FPLLWE
+368 P
-374 NMFKNGR
+374 MFKNGR

-387 NGNYLFDDIPKVIQD
+387 NGNYLYGDIPKSIQD

-410 LQMIRQNSEATRL
+410 LQMIRQNPGGARL

-475 IVRRFHTLFRG
+475 IVRRFHTLFRD

-549 RVDIFSSESFPTTFN
+549 RVDMFNGQYSPPPPN
-564 LEKFSPM
+564 LEESLSM
-571 DMLSL
+571 DIFSL

-583 RFFWNIFGE
+583 RFCWDIFGE

-632 ATGHYRDIMEY
+632 ATGHYRNVMEY

-696 RLNLIPDYVYTAVP
+696 RLNLIPDYVYTVVP

-891 GRPYKG
+891 GRPGKG
-897 ASVRPPFGVKRN
+897 ASVRLPFSIERN
-909 GWIHHPPVMLD
+909 GWVHHPPVMLD

>member
-7 IILLFFSAFLL
+7 IILLFFAVFLL
-18 FGFLGGCSEDKKEE
+18 SSFLWSCSEDKKEE
-32 ILPPPVEPYLTIK
+32 ILPPPVEPCLTVK
-45 ADLYPLNAQG
+45 SDLYPLNARG

-87 SGDAGEDI
+87 SGDAEEDI

-106 YRDRNFVILLKSE
+106 YSDRNFVILLKSE

-174 TPESRS
+174 TPDSRS
-180 GELKRREHVFRIANN
+180 EELKRREHVFRIANN

-243 GSSWTRNDNWCS
+243 GDSWTRNDNWCS

-311 SRKVGT
+311 SIDIKGYMY
-317 EVCSDL
+317 SNL
-323 DNLLELET
+323 DNLLELES
-331 INFGHNRLRGDF
+331 INFSHNRLEGYLPD
-343 MPINWYKLERLQRID
+343 NWYKLEKLQYLNLSFNRIKSW
-358 LSYNQLKCFA
+358 LSTIWD
-368 FPLLWE
+368 P
-374 NMFKNGR
+374 MFKNGR

-387 NGNYLFDDIPKVIQD
+387 NGNYLYGDIPKSIQD

-410 LQMIRQNSEATRL
+410 LQMIRQNPGGARL

-475 IVRRFHTLFRG
+475 IVRRFHTLFRD

-564 LEKFSPM
+564 LEKSSSM

-592 STYESVDY
+592 STYESTDY

-671 KAHIGDDASQV
+671 KACVGDDPTQT
-682 ALGTVLDKTNGISN
+682 ALGTVWDKVNGVTN
-696 RLNLIPDYVYTAVP
+696 RLIQLPDYVYVP
-710 RGVIPY
+710 VSRGVIPY
-716 PSIIMN
+716 PSIIVNGKKTGFALM
-722 NNNAGLTYT
+722 

-737 EPNYSF
+737 EPNYAF
-743 SGYPAGGRESLKG
+743 SCYLCGGLDYLKYS
-756 LILHE
+756 ILHE

-774 IDYLL
+774 VDYID
-779 ADWQEISDSKKNRL
+779 QELPESNKNRL
-793 KLNHEKG
+793 KLDQAKG
-800 LSLNVSLTDDPSK
+800 LCLNLSLTNDFQS

-820 GHPRYPYVSIYK
+820 GHPRYPYVGVYE
-832 GGYYYLNGVWRSENE
+832 GGYKYDKGVWRSERV
-847 SVMTQSES
+847 SLMSTLFTD
-855 YLYFNAIC
+855 LYFNAIS

-880 FEKFLQTDSDE
+880 FDKFLQKDSDE
-891 GRPYKG
+891 GRPTG
-897 ASVRPPFGVKRN
+897 GSLSLSPFRSTSIDWVDRLSVGPDEP
-909 GWIHHPPVMLD
+909 
-920 GH
+920 